1 MTTSKEDEKEMNIK
15 TSLEAA
21 ASKPGASMIGLLVVQ
36 LIIGYEWLLSGIAK
50 IAPGNFPSGLG
61 EELAGSAA
69 GASGWYAGFLNSAI
83 IPNAAAFGYIIEIA
97 EVLAG
102 IALIVGPLIWIFAW
116 ARTPNNLRITVIV
129 LMIAASVGGI
139 FMALNFHI
147 ANGGNHPWLIPDS
160 PFDEAVD
167 VDLLMIAIQ
176 AVITAVQ
183 ISVLSRLRLERTDV
197 VPVAT
202 QVRQPKHA

>member
-1 MTTSKEDEKEMNIK
+1 MTIRKEDKKDINIK
-15 TSLEAA
+15 LNLEPAA
-21 ASKPGASMIGLLVVQ
+21 GKPGASMIGLLVVQ
-36 LIIGYEWLLSGIAK
+36 IIIGYEWLLSGIAK
-50 IAPGNFPSGLG
+50 IAPGNFPSALG
-61 EELAGSAA
+61 DELAKTATGAA
-69 GASGWYAGFLNSAI
+69 DWYVGFLNSAI

-116 ARTPNNLRITVIV
+116 DRTPYSLRKTMII

-139 FMALNFHI
+139 FMALNFHV

-167 VDLLMIAIQ
+167 VDLLMVAIQ

-183 ISVLSRLRLERTDV
+183 IIILSRLRIEITDV
-197 VPVAT
+197 VPAAT
-202 QVRQPKHA
+202 QVRHPKHA